1 MMEGDVPNIEDL
13 NIQLQVQPNYNQ
25 PKSIQ
30 VGLNFHAL
38 LYQMDLKFL
47 SESLIFIALFL
58 VFILNPYLIIGWYW

>member
-38 LYQMDLKFL
+38 LYQMDSMHQQNGL
-47 SESLIFIALFL
+47 ALRW
-58 VFILNPYLIIGWYW
+58 GAHRH